1 MVMAT
6 SRSFTLIYAR
16 EVIAHLS
23 GIDRKYHSL
32 IRSKIEEQL
41 LHELDVETENRK
53 RLQIPNTIAAT
64 WEIRFGPNNQF
75 RVFYEVDRDSRAVNI
90 LAIGVK
96 TGNRLTIGREEIEL

>member
-1 MVMAT
+1 MAA
-6 SRSFTLIYAR
+6 RQSFTLVYAR

-23 GIDRKYHSL
+23 AIERKHHSL

-41 LHELDVETENRK
+41 VHEPDVETENRK
-53 RLQIPNTIAAT
+53 MLLIPNAIAAT

-75 RVFYEVDRDSRAVNI
+75 RVFYEVDRDSREVSI

-96 TGNRLTIGREEIEL
+96 RGNRLTLGQEEIEL